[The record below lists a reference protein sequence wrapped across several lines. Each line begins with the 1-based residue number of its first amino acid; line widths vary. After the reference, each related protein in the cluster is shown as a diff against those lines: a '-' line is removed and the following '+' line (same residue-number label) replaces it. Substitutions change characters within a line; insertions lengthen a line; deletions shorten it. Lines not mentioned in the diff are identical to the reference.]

1 MIEVVPGAPS
11 RRTTLSGMAY
21 TAQEAR
27 VQLLDDLGRGIDQ
40 LSLGLACVGE
50 AYDELDEQ
58 SADALEE
65 QLFRPL
71 QAAYGRSRRTH
82 AEFASR
88 YDLPQ
93 RTFEARSPGTHSN
106 DPRVYLERTVEAT
119 EQADHLI
126 AELQDSMMPV
136 EVGDTELRAGLSEV
150 RSLIAELPARGR
162 RLLHLLGR

>member
-1 MIEVVPGAPS
+1 
-11 RRTTLSGMAY
+11 MAY

-27 VQLLDDLGRGIDQ
+27 MQLLDDLAAGADQ
-40 LSLGLACVGE
+40 LALGLASVGE
-50 AYDELDEQ
+50 AYDELDDQ
-58 SADALEE
+58 SADAVEE

-71 QAAYGRSRRTH
+71 QAAYGRARRTH
-82 AEFASR
+82 SEFASR

-93 RTFEARSPGTHSN
+93 RTFEPRSAGTHSN
-106 DPRVYLERTVEAT
+106 DPRVYLERTVEAA

-136 EVGDTELRAGLSEV
+136 EVGDTELRAGLSDV

-162 RLLHLLGR
+162 RLLHVVGR

>member
-1 MIEVVPGAPS
+1 
-11 RRTTLSGMAY
+11 MAY

-27 VQLLDDLGRGIDQ
+27 VQLLDDLARGTDE
-40 LSLGLACVGE
+40 LAFGLACVGE

-58 SADALEE
+58 TADTAEE

-71 QAAYGRSRRTH
+71 QAAYGRARRTH
-82 AEFASR
+82 SEFASR

-93 RTFEARSPGTHSN
+93 HTFEPRSPGTHTN

-119 EQADHLI
+119 EEADHLI

-136 EVGDTELRAGLSEV
+136 EVGDTELRAGLSDV

-162 RLLHLLGR
+162 RLLHVLGR